1 MSQMTLQ
8 VVAPSVGPAEAYRQ
22 ISDFA
27 RYPELS
33 ETFREVRVSP
43 LSSDGSQPSD
53 WSIDFRNGL
62 MRWQQRTT
70 LTPERQGIAF
80 EQVVGDFGSFR
91 GGWRID
97 ADGKGSCLRYSAE
110 FDLGVPS
117 LAEIL
122 DPVFTDTF
130 RKALL
135 AVLTGLLGEI
145 QETAEDTETAQA

>member
-1 MSQMTLQ
+1 MS
-8 VVAPSVGPAEAYRQ
+8 GPPRRTDRSAT
-22 ISDFA
+22 S

-62 MRWQQRTT
+62 MMWQQRTI

-91 GGWRID
+91 GGRRSD
-97 ADGKGSCLRYSAE
+97 ADGKSSRLRPDSEEPNAASVDRRDFMASRACWPVSCRRRS
-110 FDLGVPS
+110 VP
-117 LAEIL
+117 
-122 DPVFTDTF
+122 
-130 RKALL
+130 
-135 AVLTGLLGEI
+135 
-145 QETAEDTETAQA
+145 